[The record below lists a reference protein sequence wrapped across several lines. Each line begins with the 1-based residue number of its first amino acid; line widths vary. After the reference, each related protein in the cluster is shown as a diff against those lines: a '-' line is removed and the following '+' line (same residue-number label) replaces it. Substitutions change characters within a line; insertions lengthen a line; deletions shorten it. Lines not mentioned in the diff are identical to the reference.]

1 MPKQR
6 KSLLSDQGKKP
17 YTEILG
23 EPMPK
28 WTALTQPTEKE
39 IDELIDEKFK
49 AVFAHYEIDPA
60 DAFGFGPKKASAWAN
75 LAWHLAREH
84 VPGFRGAPRKRGK
97 PALRKEDDVFLV
109 MHVELLRRRDGLSD
123 RKAIE
128 KIAAGNLVSGTE
140 DTVRKRYTRAKEK
153 FRPMATMFD
162 NVAAGI
168 GEEAFLRA
176 LEDALS
182 GGTKKKHF
190 CLQNEYV
197 VDGGSP
203 RTTR

>member
-1 MPKQR
+1 VSVRQTRDM
-6 KSLLSDQGKKP
+6 KKP
-17 YTEILG
+17 YAGILA
-23 EPMPK
+23 EPMPR

-39 IDELIDEKFK
+39 IDAIIDQKFN
-49 AVFAHYEIDPA
+49 ALFAHYEIDPPRA
-60 DAFGFGPKKASAWAN
+60 VGFGPEWAMAWAN

-84 VPGFRGAPRKRGK
+84 VPGFRGAPRRPGK
-97 PALRKEDDVFLV
+97 PALRKADDISLV

-128 KIAAGNLVSGTE
+128 KIAAGKLVSGTV
-140 DTVRKRYTRAKEK
+140 DALRKRYARAKEK

-162 NVAAGI
+162 NTAAGI

-182 GGTKKKHF
+182 GDEKERF
-190 CLQNEYV
+190 L
-197 VDGGSP
+197 SP
-203 RTTR
+203 D